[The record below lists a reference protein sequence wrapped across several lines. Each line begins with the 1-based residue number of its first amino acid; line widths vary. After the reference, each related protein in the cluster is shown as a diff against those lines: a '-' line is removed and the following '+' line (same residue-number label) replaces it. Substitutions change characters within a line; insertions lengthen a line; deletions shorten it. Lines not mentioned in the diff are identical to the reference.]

1 MEHFNN
7 IADTKEDTD
16 RQKLKKTQMD
26 CDMRLSSFK
35 QDLKNTRPG
44 RIFFCNEAIV
54 LLFWSLEADAS

>member
-7 IADTKEDTD
+7 IADTKEGTD

-35 QDLKNTRPG
+35 QDLKITRPG

-54 LLFWSLEADAS
+54 LLF